1 MRKGITYACTRS
13 PKKPA
18 PGEAYV
24 IRANKELL
32 MVTFENPD
40 DIQKYIWSMTEIK
53 LRIEVI
59 DNILKGVK
67 STGQY
72 PTDMECVA
80 LQFRKILELI
90 ALSSI
95 CTNKDA
101 YSAKR
106 ENFYKD
112 WNGKRI
118 LNDLEKV
125 NPDFYPQPSKQ
136 IVDDKTGR
144 VVRLEKIKEEYLTKE
159 LFIQLYDKCSEHLH
173 SYNPYGEYPN
183 LDELKADFL
192 KCKDKIVNLLN
203 HHQIQLV
210 NRKKQLWVVMS
221 TKDDGK
227 VHVGEMVQTDL

>member
-1 MRKGITYACTRS
+1 
-13 PKKPA
+13 
-18 PGEAYV
+18 
-24 IRANKELL
+24 

-53 LRIEVI
+53 LRMEVI
-59 DNILKGVK
+59 DNILNGVK
-67 STGQY
+67 STGQF

-80 LQFRKILELI
+80 LLFRKILELI

-95 CTNKDA
+95 CANKDV

-106 ENFYKD
+106 ESFYKD

-118 LNDLEKV
+118 LDDLEKV
-125 NPDFYPQPSKQ
+125 NRNFYPQPSKQ
-136 IVDDKTGR
+136 IVDEKTGR
-144 VVRLEKIKEEYLTKE
+144 VAKLEKIKEEYLTKE

-192 KCKDKIVNLLN
+192 KWKNKIVNLLN

-210 NRKKQLWVVMS
+210 NQTRQLWVVMRS
-221 TKDDGK
+221 RDDGK
-227 VHVGEMVQTDL
+227 VHVAEMVQTKS

>member
-1 MRKGITYACTRS
+1 MRSWLRAMKPLSVLPRQLSVGGRS
-13 PKKPA
+13 
-18 PGEAYV
+18 V
-24 IRANKELL
+24 LF
-32 MVTFENPD
+32 TD
-40 DIQKYIWSMTEIK
+40 
-53 LRIEVI
+53 
-59 DNILKGVK
+59 K
-67 STGQY
+67 S
-72 PTDMECVA
+72 
-80 LQFRKILELI
+80 
-90 ALSSI
+90 
-95 CTNKDA
+95 
-101 YSAKR
+101 
-106 ENFYKD
+106 
-112 WNGKRI
+112 
-118 LNDLEKV
+118 LEKV